1 MPADKATFGKF
12 GQKQIFKDKEFKAR
26 LDSLHTTP
34 GTPIQEF
41 EGVHVDIW
49 YDDLEHLAGQH
60 VWIENKVYI
69 LLKDQDAGTEFDLE
83 NTDLIVEDVLLYEDR
98 NMTDSKLKYAKE
110 LKVGDLFLYNNNLFS
125 LP

>member
-1 MPADKATFGKF
+1 MKTMPADKATFGKF
-12 GQKQIFKDKEFKAR
+12 GQNQIFKDKEFKAR

-83 NTDLIVEDVLLYEDR
+83 NNIMYIYGSETEGGQ
-98 NMTDSKLKYAKE
+98 A
-110 LKVGDLFLYNNNLFS
+110 
-125 LP
+125 